1 MSIHSKM
8 KYEREMAN
16 LTQGDVAKLVGCST
30 QAISNYENGR
40 VPSEAMLTKIT
51 RAIGVSVNTIT
62 KDGESMGIARKG
74 GRAREMH
81 MKKVSDAC
89 SALNETGEKEEA
101 MNKEEVTEAMDNP
114 SRYVDK
120 RTGIKNKDIVVELP
134 MFMGNAI
141 KYCFRFESKGT
152 PISDLEKAI
161 VCINSDLKREG
172 LIDDLCVNNA
182 VELLDELGDKPLM
195 NLMAFLV
202 AVGQE
207 DNLIKVRGYGMV
219 ISVIQSTIDFLKR
232 KEANN
237 V

>member
-1 MSIHSKM
+1 MTAGRRTSMSKKRHIEQLSD
-8 KYEREMAN
+8 
-16 LTQGDVAKLVGCST
+16 TCSEL
-30 QAISNYENGR
+30 I
-40 VPSEAMLTKIT
+40 KI
-51 RAIGVSVNTIT
+51 
-62 KDGESMGIARKG
+62 K
-74 GRAREMH
+74 
-81 MKKVSDAC
+81 
-89 SALNETGEKEEA
+89 EKEEV
-101 MNKEEVTEAMDNP
+101 MEKEVTEAMDNP

-141 KYCFRFESKGT
+141 KYCFRFEAKGT

-161 VCINSDLKREG
+161 VCINSDLEREG

-202 AVGQE
+202 SVGQE
-207 DNLIKVRGYGMV
+207 DSPIKVRGYGMV
-219 ISVIQSTIDFLKR
+219 VSVIQSTVDFLKR
-232 KEANN
+232 KEGSD